1 MATHILVVT
10 DDPLESKLLTVIL
23 TAQGYTTR
31 ILTDPRALTATLH
44 EQATDLVLADT
55 RLPYLNGFTLCAQL
69 KQHHPDTPL
78 ILLSAPTTTAQLVQ
92 AFSQG
97 ADDFITRPYDPAVL
111 LARLAAVLR
120 RYRRQERGAESV
132 VVRVG
137 GTQLDLGRLTF
148 RTAGGREVLI
158 TPTEMRLLECLMRNA
173 HMVITR
179 EKLIRQ
185 TWGYESANADNRIDV
200 YMRRLRQKIE
210 ASPTESN
217 LIRTIRGIGYVYQ
230 GDQLAQPLGGDDTLQ
245 QVALTADG

>member
-1 MATHILVVT
+1 MPTHILLVT

-23 TAQGYTTR
+23 TAHGHTTR
-31 ILTDPRALTATLH
+31 ILTDPRALLTTLQQH
-44 EQATDLVLADT
+44 AIDLVLADT

-69 KQHHPDTPL
+69 KQRHPDTPL
-78 ILLSAPTTTAQLVQ
+78 ILLSSQPSTADLVQ
-92 AFSQG
+92 GFSQG

-111 LARLAAVLR
+111 LARIAAVLR
-120 RYRRQERGAESV
+120 RYRRQERGTESV

-173 HMVITR
+173 HVVITR

-210 ASPTESN
+210 GQPTASS
-217 LIRTIRGIGYVYQ
+217 LIRTIRGVGYVYH
-230 GDQLAQPLGGDDTLQ
+230 GDQLSQSQWA
-245 QVALTADG
+245 